1 MANRNPGR
9 RRSRKRRPAA
19 AAAVKRAAAAPAE
32 QAQAQRR
39 APGGAAGER
48 PRAPWHPWPL
58 AEILILV
65 GAIGAVVGLR
75 RGFSHGGPLLLAG
88 IAAVLIG
95 TVEVTLREHR
105 SGYRSHALILAVMP
119 LIVLDSAVILVV
131 AAFTRPPRGLNLLL
145 LALDGVVFWFLFKG
159 LRARFLNARARAGGA
174 RPARPPGPGS
184 RR

>member
-1 MANRNPGR
+1 MEP
-9 RRSRKRRPAA
+9 PAG
-19 AAAVKRAAAAPAE
+19 
-32 QAQAQRR
+32 QAQPQPR
-39 APGGAAGER
+39 APGAGAGER

-65 GAIGAVVGLR
+65 GAVGAVVGLR
-75 RGFSHGGPLLLAG
+75 RGFSNGGPLLLVG
-88 IAAVLIG
+88 IAAVMIG

-119 LIVLDSAVILVV
+119 LIVLDSAVILLV
-131 AAFTRPPRGLNLLL
+131 AAFTRPPRALNLLL